1 MSLPLVLL
9 LAVVQGITEFLPIS
23 SDGHL
28 VVVARLYERFSGQ
41 NLPNLLSVNIMLHA
55 GTLGSIVVYYWQ
67 RLWRMVLEERRV
79 LGLVAVGT
87 IPAVL
92 IGLPLHEYG
101 KSILENALLAGCML
115 IATGL
120 ILLAASRCR
129 PGQTDYPQMTYAQ
142 AFWIGCAQAF
152 AILPGASRSG
162 STISAGMALGL
173 RRDAAANFS
182 FLMAVPAIGGAVAL
196 DLVDVATS
204 GQLGA
209 PVGVL
214 LAGAVVSFLVGL
226 VALGWLLRW
235 LSEGRFHWFAW
246 WVIPLGVVV
255 IAWQM
260 AA

>member
-28 VVVARLYERFSGQ
+28 VVVARLYEQFSGE

-55 GTLGSIVVYYWQ
+55 GTLGSIVAYYWP
-67 RLWRMVLEERRV
+67 RLWRMLSQDRRV
-79 LGLVAVGT
+79 LGLVFVGT
-87 IPAVL
+87 LPAVL

-120 ILLAASRCR
+120 ILIAASRCR
-129 PGQTDYPQMTYAQ
+129 PGTIDYPQMTYTQ

-196 DLVDVATS
+196 DLFDVIRS
-204 GQLGA
+204 GDLGA
-209 PVGVL
+209 SVGALV
-214 LAGAVVSFLVGL
+214 AGAVVAFFVGL

-235 LSEGRFHWFAW
+235 LAAGRFQWFAW
-246 WVIPLGVVV
+246 WVIPLGAAV
-255 IAWQM
+255 IAWQL
-260 AA
+260 A